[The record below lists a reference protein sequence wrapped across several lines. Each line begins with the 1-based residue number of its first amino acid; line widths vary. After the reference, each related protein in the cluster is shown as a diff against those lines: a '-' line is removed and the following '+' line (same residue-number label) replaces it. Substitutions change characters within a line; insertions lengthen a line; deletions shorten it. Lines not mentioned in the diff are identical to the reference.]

1 LPTTP
6 QLLTAGPTTVAPDE
20 LPSNLRAMLARG
32 QERLAKKQEQ
42 RADEEARLRRE
53 REAIGE
59 VIGAEWA
66 AVSEHA
72 TVDWHGHI
80 AYVTLRIPGATAIQC
95 HFQKSEGAWQWL
107 DWRAPEGVHIVAHSD
122 EFSRWQV
129 ETCARRMARYGRLDE
144 ALARARE
151 EAERRAR

>member
-20 LPSNLRAMLARG
+20 LPSNLRPMLARG
-32 QERLAKKQEQ
+32 QARLAAK
-42 RADEEARLRRE
+42 EARLRRE

-72 TVDWHGHI
+72 TVDWHDHI

-107 DWRAPEGVHIVAHSD
+107 AWGSPDAVRIVANSD

-129 ETCARRMARYGRLDE
+129 ETRQGMVRYGRLDE

-151 EAERRAR
+151 EVERRAR